1 MSDNAENPT
10 NPIGKSNGKSAGVRT
25 DDDDDGQTP
34 MEVLRNIL
42 AVCRNIDS
50 TTSKILAA
58 MQPPKPGE
66 KGADRLK
73 ELDEL
78 LRSIVSGF
86 DGLPDEL
93 EARVKTKLPKPVA
106 EEIWRRVQEPEAGG
120 AG

>member
-1 MSDNAENPT
+1 
-10 NPIGKSNGKSAGVRT
+10 
-25 DDDDDGQTP
+25 
-34 MEVLRNIL
+34 
-42 AVCRNIDS
+42 
-50 TTSKILAA
+50 
-58 MQPPKPGE
+58 
-66 KGADRLK
+66 
-73 ELDEL
+73 L